1 MTDSERELEKQ
12 ILKRQLELME
22 GFTTYLII
30 DNKFVDNNP
39 NLQKKATNLL
49 EQITDLKNH
58 IA

>member
-1 MTDSERELEKQ
+1 MTDSEREIEKQ

-30 DNKFVDNNP
+30 DNKFVDHNP
-39 NLQKKATNLL
+39 NLKSKATSLL

-58 IA
+58 AV